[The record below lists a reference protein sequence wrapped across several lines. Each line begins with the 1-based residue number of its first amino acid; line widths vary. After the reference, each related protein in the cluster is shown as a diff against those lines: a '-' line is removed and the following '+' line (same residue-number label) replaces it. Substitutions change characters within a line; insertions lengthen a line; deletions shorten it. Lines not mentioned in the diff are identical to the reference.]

1 MNDILYQFALWRGQ
15 YTAVELW
22 AMCFYALQVGDAIT
36 TYVALKMGGREG
48 NPVVRKVIETIGLI
62 PALLIFKALSV
73 AGVYYGANAMG
84 ADVLTF
90 WTLFYVGV
98 VGWNIAQINK
108 LRGRK

>member
-1 MNDILYQFALWRGQ
+1 ML
-15 YTAVELW
+15 
-22 AMCFYALQVGDAIT
+22 
-36 TYVALKMGGREG
+36 
-48 NPVVRKVIETIGLI
+48 RKVSETIGLI